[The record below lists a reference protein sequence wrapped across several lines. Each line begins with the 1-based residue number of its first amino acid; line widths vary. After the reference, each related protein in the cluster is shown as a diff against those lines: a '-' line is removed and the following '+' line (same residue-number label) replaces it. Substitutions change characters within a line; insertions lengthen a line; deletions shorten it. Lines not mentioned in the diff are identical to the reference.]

1 MERELQTL
9 VARLSAH
16 RVLSRKDTLVRKA
29 LTDDLFY
36 SALSERLTACGLEL
50 VEHPYADYVSLRIKR
65 EFEQPVFGSED
76 TWLSNNLELKR
87 DQIALL
93 VVLWALLILP
103 KRQRQIERQTE
114 VERLRQSEMF
124 TEAKPVPTA
133 AELGINI
140 AEATLLADFG
150 DRLGGRTRIKNFGLP
165 VLSRLGFIERRD
177 GRIYEGPLLDLVLD
191 YSRMADR
198 ILNGTLAELFGGAA
212 NDIDEL
218 DDDLPAE
225 EDIGDADTAAGIDE
239 PDAVENLDTTTS
251 LAPDSEVTH
260 ATDGVISGYAAP
272 GNDAE
277 GGPDASEETQAENS
291 ASNEAPSADED
302 TEPKT

>member
-16 RVLSRKDTLVRKA
+16 RVLSRKDPMVRKA

-36 SALSERLTACGLEL
+36 NALSERLAACGLEF
-50 VEHPYADYVSLRIKR
+50 VEHPYADHVTLRIRR
-65 EFEQPVFGSED
+65 EFEQPVFGSD
-76 TWLSNNLELKR
+76 DAWLSNNLELKR

-114 VERLRQSEMF
+114 LERLRQSEMF
-124 TEAKPVPTA
+124 AEAKPIPTA
-133 AELGINI
+133 AELGINV

-150 DRLGGRTRIKNFGLP
+150 ERLGGRTRIKNFGLP

-191 YSRMADR
+191 YKRMAER
-198 ILNGTLAELFGGAA
+198 ILNGTLSELFGGAA
-212 NDIDEL
+212 NDGDDEL
-218 DDDLPAE
+218 PPPANDD
-225 EDIGDADTAAGIDE
+225 DADTPPDVELDADADAGI
-239 PDAVENLDTTTS
+239 
-251 LAPDSEVTH
+251 
-260 ATDGVISGYAAP
+260 
-272 GNDAE
+272 
-277 GGPDASEETQAENS
+277 
-291 ASNEAPSADED
+291 ADEFSAG
-302 TEPKT
+302 EPGADDAGGTAPAAADAPRHDD